1 MLNDFCFFFGFCFW
15 CAWNAC
21 QLRSRERLRCSMK
34 KKGTRD
40 GNNFF
45 FFFFSFCVFAYAIRQ
60 ANRIMKS
67 MPKSWKQREIKK
79 KKIEFRHLWM
89 AWHGEKKKRSQ
100 FSTFNFSSYNCKMQF
115 NCCCC
120 AVLAGRQFIGAS
132 NIGLYSETQ
141 ENGFCEQRK
150 QVAGC
155 TMHTIKLQV
164 ILRRCCV
171 GTERSERKRK

>member
-1 MLNDFCFFFGFCFW
+1 MLVSLEAENGYGVQW
-15 CAWNAC
+15 KK
-21 QLRSRERLRCSMK
+21 RELATAITFS
-34 KKGTRD
+34 
-40 GNNFF
+40 FF
-45 FFFFSFCVFAYAIRQ
+45 FFFLLCICLRDSAGQSHNEKYAKKLK
-60 ANRIMKS
+60 ATWN
-67 MPKSWKQREIKK
+67 KK